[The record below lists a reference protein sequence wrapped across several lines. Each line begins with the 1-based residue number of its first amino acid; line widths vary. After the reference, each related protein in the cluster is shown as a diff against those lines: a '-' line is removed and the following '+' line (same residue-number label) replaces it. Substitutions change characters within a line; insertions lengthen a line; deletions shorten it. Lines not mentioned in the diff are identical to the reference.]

1 MFELLTDMLS
11 TAQDVAQAGGNCQLD
26 QAGGNCQSDQAGGKR
41 RKAAKKVGKAP
52 KLSMREKLNNM
63 TVDKLKAKA
72 SKMGI
77 RVNKRKDGKLVP
89 IKKATLVEKILKQM

>member
-1 MFELLTDMLS
+1 MFELLNNMLS
-11 TAQDVAQAGGNCQLD
+11 EAQDFAITSSQD
-26 QAGGNCQSDQAGGKR
+26 GGNCQSKQEGGKR
-41 RKAAKKVGKAP
+41 HKTAKKVGKAP

>member
-11 TAQDVAQAGGNCQLD
+11 NAQAQAQLGGNCQVD
-26 QAGGNCQSDQAGGKR
+26 QEGGKR
-41 RKAAKKVGKAP
+41 HKAAKKVGKAP

-89 IKKATLVEKILKQM
+89 IKKATLVEKILKHM